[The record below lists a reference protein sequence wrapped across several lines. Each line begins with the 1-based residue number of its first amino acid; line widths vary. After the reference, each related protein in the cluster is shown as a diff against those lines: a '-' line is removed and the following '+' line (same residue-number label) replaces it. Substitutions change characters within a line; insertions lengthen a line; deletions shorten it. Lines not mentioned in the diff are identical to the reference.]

1 MTIKQQ
7 GGIFGR
13 NPTFNDVE
21 VDGTLTLEGGLS
33 TNSALTV
40 NAATSTIESTGGAQ
54 LYLSRDDTAVANNN
68 LIGGLAFKANDS
80 SASPDP
86 QYCGMKAYAAGSGNN
101 PVLEFY
107 SGNGNYDA
115 RTPQLSINYL
125 GNVTIANGNLIMG
138 TSGNGIDFS
147 ATSGTGTSELFSD
160 YEEGSFSPT
169 LTTDGTDFSSV
180 SYDSRRGGSYT
191 KIGRMVHIQLTMI
204 TDSITVGS
212 ASGNVVIG
220 GLPFPPTTTAG
231 GGTDQGYAALS
242 VANGSNW
249 TSNPPTAARVHETG
263 SYIQLMIGA
272 TLTAIADAN
281 TGSNDNYVNISG
293 TYITD

>member
-1 MTIKQQ
+1 MTIKQN

-13 NPTFNDVE
+13 NPTFNNLDVE
-21 VDGTLTLEGGLS
+21 GTLTIDTDTLYVDATNDRVGVNISSPTEALHVNGNIILNDGSFGAGDSQNLILGDKNAYMQSTHGQPVNFGAYHGFVFGRATASNLTIATEQVRIDSDGLKF
-33 TNSALTV
+33 N
-40 NAATSTIESTGGAQ
+40 G
-54 LYLSRDDTAVANNN
+54 DTAAANA
-68 LIGGLAFKANDS
+68 LD
-80 SASPDP
+80 
-86 QYCGMKAYAAGSGNN
+86 
-101 PVLEFY
+101 
-107 SGNGNYDA
+107 
-115 RTPQLSINYL
+115 
-125 GNVTIANGNLIMG
+125 
-138 TSGNGIDFS
+138 
-147 ATSGTGTSELFSD
+147 D
-160 YEEGSFSPT
+160 YEEGSWTPT

-180 SYDSRRGGSYT
+180 SYDGRRGGSYT

-212 ASGNVVIG
+212 ASGNIVIG
-220 GLPFPPTTTAG
+220 GLPFPPTTGAG

-263 SYIQLMIGA
+263 SYIQLMVGA

>member
-147 ATSGTGTSELFSD
+147 ATSDGSGTATSELLDD
-160 YEEGSFSPT
+160 YEEGTWTPSLGGDTTYTVQEGYYVKVGSLVNVKATILVNAIGTGSVNTISGLPYTNGGGIAACNVAYWGTIATAVNHLVGTVTADGTTIVMRGVTTAASTVSTITTFQNSTYVELTATYST
-169 LTTDGTDFSSV
+169 LT
-180 SYDSRRGGSYT
+180 
-191 KIGRMVHIQLTMI
+191 
-204 TDSITVGS
+204 
-212 ASGNVVIG
+212 
-220 GLPFPPTTTAG
+220 
-231 GGTDQGYAALS
+231 
-242 VANGSNW
+242 
-249 TSNPPTAARVHETG
+249 
-263 SYIQLMIGA
+263 
-272 TLTAIADAN
+272 
-281 TGSNDNYVNISG
+281 
-293 TYITD
+293 

>member
-68 LIGGLAFKANDS
+68 LIGGLAFKGNDS

-125 GNVTIANGNLIMG
+125 GNVTVENGNLIMG

-147 ATSGTGTSELFSD
+147 ATSDGSGTTTSELFSD
-160 YEEGSFSPT
+160 YEEGSWSPT
-169 LTTDGTDFSSV
+169 VNVGTATAE
-180 SYDSRRGGSYT
+180 YANYT
-191 KIGRMVHIQLTMI
+191 KIGRQV
-204 TDSITVGS
+204 TVS
-212 ASGNVVIG
+212 AYLHTFSDTSTATNVQIG
-220 GLPFPPTTTAG
+220 GLPFTSSSNNRTAG
-231 GGTDQGYAALS
+231 SMFGRNIAAGTGVIQNSPYIASSATTINLFGVY
-242 VANGSNW
+242 
-249 TSNPPTAARVHETG
+249 TG
-263 SYIQLMIGA
+263 SFDAIQF
-272 TLTAIADAN
+272 ADFD
-281 TGSNDNYVNISG
+281 GSTQLYVTIS
-293 TYITD
+293 YIT

>member
-33 TNSALTV
+33 TNSAFTV
-40 NAATSTIESTGGAQ
+40 TATTSTIESTSGAE
-54 LYLSRDDTAVANNN
+54 LYIGRDDTAVANNN
-68 LIGGLAFKANDS
+68 LIGGLAFKGNDS

-86 QYCGMKAYAAGSGNN
+86 QYCGMKAYASGSGNN

-147 ATSGTGTSELFSD
+147 ATSGTGTSELFDD
-160 YEEGSFSPT
+160 YEEGTFTPVVADAAS
-169 LTTDGTDFSSV
+169 
-180 SYDSRRGGSYT
+180 GGNEATASASNGYYT
-191 KIGRMVHIQLTMI
+191 KVGRVVTVTIDLQNIDTTGLT
-204 TDSITVGS
+204 
-212 ASGNVVIG
+212 SGNNIFIT
-220 GLPFPPTTTAG
+220 GLPFSAGSLTGNINYTGSVNG
-231 GGTDQGYAALS
+231 GGTLS
-242 VANGSNW
+242 SAKSVIAVVYDN
-249 TSNPPTAARVHETG
+249 V
-263 SYIQLMIGA
+263 SYIRLVEA
-272 TLTAIADAN
+272 TSTAV
-281 TGSNDNYVNISG
+281 TGWLDVSEINSG
-293 TYITD
+293 VTDFRFSVTYFA

>member
-40 NAATSTIESTGGAQ
+40 NAATSTIESTSGAQ
-54 LYLSRDDTAVANNN
+54 LYLSRDDTAIANNN
-68 LIGGLAFKANDS
+68 LIGGLAFKGNDS

-147 ATSGTGTSELFSD
+147 ATAGTGTSELFDD
-160 YEEGSFSPT
+160 YEEGNWTPVPNSFINYTP
-169 LTTDGTDFSSV
+169 SV
-180 SYDSRRGGSYT
+180 QIGRYT
-191 KIGRMVHIQLTMI
+191 K
-204 TDSITVGS
+204 VGNLVTASFNLSWTS
-212 ASGNVVIG
+212 ANAGSNQFVVS
-220 GLPFPPTTTAG
+220 GLPFTSSSTSNYASAAAIGGSDYLTASVQVFGHIQSNTTAVKFFTMNSG
-231 GGTDQGYAALS
+231 STKSNLLCSSWNASGSTNNIVGT
-242 VANGSNW
+242 V
-249 TSNPPTAARVHETG
+249 
-263 SYIQLMIGA
+263 SYI
-272 TLTAIADAN
+272 
-281 TGSNDNYVNISG
+281 V
-293 TYITD
+293 

>member
-68 LIGGLAFKANDS
+68 LIGGLAFKGNDS
-80 SASPDP
+80 TASPNP

-125 GNVTIANGNLIMG
+125 GNVTVENGNLIMG

-147 ATSGTGTSELFSD
+147 ATSGTGTSELFDD
-160 YEEGSFSPT
+160 YEEGTFTASVFDAVS
-169 LTTDGTDFSSV
+169 GGNEASNSASS
-180 SYDSRRGGSYT
+180 GSYT
-191 KIGRMVHIQLTMI
+191 KIGNVVTVYISIIDINTTGLTSGNQVYISLPFAIGSNSSCGNVILDGFTFPSGTTFVSAQGFTGQSRCSLRATRDGSSDTSVLVSGISSGTADVSYLQLTY
-204 TDSITVGS
+204 TV
-212 ASGNVVIG
+212 
-220 GLPFPPTTTAG
+220 
-231 GGTDQGYAALS
+231 
-242 VANGSNW
+242 
-249 TSNPPTAARVHETG
+249 
-263 SYIQLMIGA
+263 
-272 TLTAIADAN
+272 
-281 TGSNDNYVNISG
+281 
-293 TYITD
+293 

>member
-40 NAATSTIESTGGAQ
+40 NAATSTIESTSGAQ
-54 LYLSRDDTAVANNN
+54 LYLSRDDTAIANNN
-68 LIGGLAFKANDS
+68 LIGGLAFKGNDS

-115 RTPQLSINYL
+115 RTPQLY
-125 GNVTIANGNLIMG
+125 
-138 TSGNGIDFS
+138 
-147 ATSGTGTSELFSD
+147 
-160 YEEGSFSPT
+160 
-169 LTTDGTDFSSV
+169 
-180 SYDSRRGGSYT
+180 
-191 KIGRMVHIQLTMI
+191 
-204 TDSITVGS
+204 
-212 ASGNVVIG
+212 
-220 GLPFPPTTTAG
+220 
-231 GGTDQGYAALS
+231 
-242 VANGSNW
+242 SN
-249 TSNPPTAARVHETG
+249 
-263 SYIQLMIGA
+263 
-272 TLTAIADAN
+272 
-281 TGSNDNYVNISG
+281 
-293 TYITD
+293 